1 MCQTK
6 DWNMYALR
14 YFPEYCD
21 PSLGFATGPSHPGPK
36 NVFTGCMH
44 TNDSRVFIFFEDIW
58 YISCR
63 DLLRTLGYFKGLTY
77 EETRE
82 MINLLLDEYE
92 ISLL

>member
-1 MCQTK
+1 
-6 DWNMYALR
+6 MYTLR

-21 PSLGFATGPSHPGPK
+21 PSLGFTTGPSYPGPK
-36 NVFTGCMH
+36 NVFPGCMH
-44 TNDSRVFIFFEDIW
+44 TNDSRVFILFEDIW
-58 YISCR
+58 YISRR
-63 DLLRTLGYFKGLTY
+63 DLLRTLRYFKGLTY

>member
-1 MCQTK
+1 
-6 DWNMYALR
+6 MYELR

-21 PSLGFATGPSHPGPK
+21 PSLGFTTGPSYPGPK
-36 NVFTGCMH
+36 NVFPGCMH

-58 YISCR
+58 YISR
-63 DLLRTLGYFKGLTY
+63 RNSIIIFDYFKGLTY

>member
-1 MCQTK
+1 
-6 DWNMYALR
+6 MYELR
-14 YFPEYCD
+14 YFPKYCD
-21 PSLGFATGPSHPGPK
+21 PSLGFTTGPSYPGPK
-36 NVFTGCMH
+36 NVFPGCMH

-58 YISCR
+58 YISR
-63 DLLRTLGYFKGLTY
+63 RNSIIIFDYFKGLTY

>member
-1 MCQTK
+1 
-6 DWNMYALR
+6 MYELR

-21 PSLGFATGPSHPGPK
+21 SSLGFASGPSHPGPK
-36 NVFTGCMH
+36 DVFPGCMH

-58 YISCR
+58 YISR
-63 DLLRTLGYFKGLTY
+63 RNSIIIFDYFKGLTY